1 MIKTRISVRNLV
13 EFILRCGDIDSR
25 IGTGS
30 DEAMAEGARL
40 HRQIQSRAGSD
51 YRPEVSLAYTYT
63 EDDVEISVEGRADGV
78 IENES
83 GTTVDEIKTT
93 YADVMAYKEAKPLH
107 LAQAKF
113 YAYILAAQ
121 NDLPVIKVRLTY
133 VNIDTEETRYFNYNF
148 LIEELLEFTS
158 SVCHEYVKWARLE
171 SEWIETRNS
180 TIVGLPFP
188 FEYRRGQEELVKQ
201 VYYTLHRKRKLF
213 LEAPTGVGKTIAT
226 MYPSIQAMGQNL
238 SQKLFYLTAK
248 TITRTVAEDTVDIMR
263 KDGLRLKNITLTAK
277 EKICF
282 TGEHECNPDAC
293 PYAKGHFD
301 RVNDCIYELVT
312 SQDAIK
318 ADTVKEYA
326 QKYQVCPF
334 EMSLDVSMFCDVIIC
349 DYNYAFD
356 PRARLQ
362 RYFLD
367 ETKAGNYLF
376 LVDEAHNLVD
386 RAREMYSAEIVKE
399 NVMALRRLV
408 EDELPSLA
416 KKLEKCN
423 KAMLALK
430 RQCERYLIN
439 PLIDEFTNALLRTYS
454 EIEKLLKADR
464 RIAEKKKISKEVK
477 DAVLEFY
484 FELSHFLKMYEL
496 VDENYCIYCTYTEQ
510 GDFYVKLFCVNPRK
524 NLSEC
529 MEMARS
535 TILFSATLLP
545 IQYYKNLLA
554 GESDDYEVYAESV
567 FDPSKRGLFVA
578 SDVTSKYTRRNDS
591 EYTRIARYIH
601 DVVNAR
607 TGNYMV
613 FFPSYQFLSK
623 VADAYDFE
631 YCEEMNTELLIQTGS
646 MKENERDEFLKR
658 FERNAGS
665 ENLFAGIDADIDVD
679 IEDGEEEKSLIGFC
693 VMGGIFS
700 EGIDL
705 AHESLIGV
713 IVVGT
718 GLPQVCLEREIMKET
733 FESEEVDGFDYAY
746 RYPGMNKVLQ
756 AAGRVIRT
764 EEDIGVVVLLDER
777 FLQRSYVRMFPREW
791 EDYKRVNV
799 SDVSS
804 KVERFWDE
812 WY

>member
-13 EFILRCGDIDSR
+13 EFILRCGDIDNR

-30 DEAMAEGARL
+30 DDAMAEGARL

-51 YRPEVSLAYTYT
+51 YRPEVSLAYTYA

-83 GTTVDEIKTT
+83 GTTVDEIKAT
-93 YADVMAYKEAKPLH
+93 YADVMAFKEAKPLH

-121 NDLPVIKVRLTY
+121 KDLSVIKVRLTY

-148 LIEELLEFTS
+148 LMEELLEFTS

-171 SEWIETRNS
+171 AEWIEIRNS
-180 TIVGLPFP
+180 TITGLPFP

-201 VYYTLHRKRKLF
+201 VYYTLYRKRKLF

-226 MYPSIQAMGQNL
+226 MYPSVQAMGQNL
-238 SQKLFYLTAK
+238 AQKLFYLTAK

-282 TGEHECNPDAC
+282 TGDHECNPDAC

-312 SQDAIK
+312 TEDAIK
-318 ADTVKEYA
+318 ADTVRAYA
-326 QKYQVCPF
+326 EKYQVCPF

-376 LVDEAHNLVD
+376 LIDEAHNLVD
-386 RAREMYSAEIVKE
+386 RAREMYSAELVKE
-399 NVMALRRLV
+399 NIMALRRLV
-408 EDELPSLA
+408 EEELPSLA

-464 RIAEKKKISKEVK
+464 SITEKKKISKEVK

-496 VDENYCIYCTYTEQ
+496 VDENYCIYCTYTPQ

-601 DVVNAR
+601 DVVNSR

-613 FFPSYQFLSK
+613 FFPSYQFLEK

-646 MKENERDEFLKR
+646 MKENERDEFLSR
-658 FERNAGS
+658 FEKNRNS
-665 ENLFAGIDADIDVD
+665 ENLFAGIEADIEVD
-679 IEDGEEEKSLIGFC
+679 IEEEAEEKSLIGFC

-733 FESEEVDGFDYAY
+733 FESEDVDGFDYAY

-764 EEDIGVVVLLDER
+764 EDDIGVVVLLDER